1 MGSVDVFGNHGLC
14 GLPEEGAHEKSPKC
28 LDGNLGDF
36 GEFCKGLDGSATHS
50 PPSGKE
56 SLISNSRYISLGL
69 SIFPLLFSDILYL
82 PKPMKTGRLKNRK
95 RIFRRPFYPVPVLR
109 QARPYPLAANGAVC
123 TNRTAASDTIRQS
136 AAYKMRWPN
145 SAGCRN

>member
-1 MGSVDVFGNHGLC
+1 MRPLKSVKPQHRPCLKTHQSNLESDNRLEHFLRATFRC
-14 GLPEEGAHEKSPKC
+14 ISRLASAARPAIRKRGAH
-28 LDGNLGDF
+28 L
-36 GEFCKGLDGSATHS
+36 T
-50 PPSGKE
+50 
-56 SLISNSRYISLGL
+56 NSRYISLGL

-95 RIFRRPFYPVPVLR
+95 RIFRRPFYPVPVMR
-109 QARPYPLAANGAVC
+109 QARLYPPAATGAAC